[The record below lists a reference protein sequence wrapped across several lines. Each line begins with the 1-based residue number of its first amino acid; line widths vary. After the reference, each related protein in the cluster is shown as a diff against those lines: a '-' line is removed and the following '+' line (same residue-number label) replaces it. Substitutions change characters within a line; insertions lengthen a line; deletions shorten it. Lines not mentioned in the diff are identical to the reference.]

1 MGIISL
7 SWIKFEYTQTGLH
20 LVFRIPLS
28 EKPREKPKCPYHTSH
43 VMEFTCLEADCA
55 SAPLMCYICKDY
67 GRHKGH
73 NHNLLE
79 LEAEKMRVT
88 MSNACTQLKKFMED
102 VSETS
107 RRLGKQYFNSS

>member
-1 MGIISL
+1 
-7 SWIKFEYTQTGLH
+7 
-20 LVFRIPLS
+20 
-28 EKPREKPKCPYHTSH
+28 
-43 VMEFTCLEADCA
+43 MEFTCLEEDCS

-88 MSNACTQLKKFMED
+88 MANACTQLKKFMEE

-107 RRLGKQYFNSS
+107 RRLGMEIKISFEFVLFYINYVW

>member
-1 MGIISL
+1 
-7 SWIKFEYTQTGLH
+7 
-20 LVFRIPLS
+20 
-28 EKPREKPKCPYHTSH
+28 
-43 VMEFTCLEADCA
+43 MEFTCLEADCS

-88 MSNACTQLKKFMED
+88 MANACTQLKKFMEE

-107 RRLGKQYFNSS
+107 RRLGNKMYIMILNYLYVLEFKDKFSIYSLL